1 MAIAEILLFALGLI
15 LLVKGS
21 DFFVKAAA
29 SIAKRLGVSGFVI
42 GLTLVAVGTSI
53 PEFAASI
60 AASVKHESGLI
71 MGNIVGSN
79 IANIWLILGLV
90 ASFSVL
96 KVRKKMLDRDGYI
109 MLFAALLFFFF
120 IINKNISRIEAI
132 IFLLF
137 YLAYVFFLFGIKAK
151 GRGKY
156 HFREF
161 INYFLKLEYL
171 AKIRDEMASGLKNA
185 KKISFR
191 ERKKLME
198 LFKAALVKDFL
209 VLVISLAAIIIGA
222 KYLVEEAIFFADLL
236 SISSTF
242 IGISLIAVGT
252 SLPELSV
259 SMAAAKKGYGNIA
272 VGNIV
277 GSNIAN
283 IFLII
288 GVSGLISP
296 LSVAKLT
303 ISYTAPFMVFISIL
317 LLVLM
322 QHNWKLSRV
331 EGIALLALYTLFT
344 ASLFFLNFALE

>member
-1 MAIAEILLFALGLI
+1 MTITEILLFALGLI
-15 LLVKGS
+15 LLLKGS
-21 DFFVKAAA
+21 DFFVKAAT
-29 SIAKRLGVSGFVI
+29 SIAKRLGVSEFVI

-79 IANIWLILGLV
+79 IANIGLILGLV

-259 SMAAAKKGYGNIA
+259 SISAAKKGYDNIV
-272 VGNIV
+272 VGNII

-296 LSVAKLT
+296 LSVAKAT
-303 ISYTAPFMVFISIL
+303 VAYTAPFMFFTSIL
-317 LLVLM
+317 FLVLIRRK
-322 QHNWKLSRV
+322 WRIGRI
-331 EGIALLALYTLFT
+331 EGIALLALYALFM

>member
-1 MAIAEILLFALGLI
+1 MAIAEILLFALGLV

-21 DFFVKAAA
+21 GFFVKAAA
-29 SIAKRLGVSGFVI
+29 SIAKRLGVSEFVI

-53 PEFAASI
+53 PELAASI

-79 IANIWLILGLV
+79 IANIGLILGLV

-96 KVRKKMLDRDGYI
+96 KVRKEMLDRDGYI

-120 IINKNISRIEAI
+120 IINKSISRLEAL

-137 YLAYVFFLFGIKAK
+137 YLAYILFLFSIKAK
-151 GRGKY
+151 DRGKY

-171 AKIRDEMASGLKNA
+171 SRIKYEMASSLKNA
-185 KKISFR
+185 KKTSFR
-191 ERKKLME
+191 KRKKLME
-198 LFKAALVKDFL
+198 LFKAAILKDFL
-209 VLVISLAAIIIGA
+209 VLIISLAAIILGA
-222 KYLVEEAIFFADLL
+222 KYLVEEAIFFADIL

-272 VGNIV
+272 IGNIV

-288 GVSGLISP
+288 GISGLISP
-296 LSVAKLT
+296 LSVTKLT
-303 ISYTAPFMVFISIL
+303 ISYTAPFMIFISIL

-322 QHNWKLSRV
+322 QRNWKLSRV
-331 EGIALLALYTLFT
+331 EGIALLALYALFM
-344 ASLFFLNFALE
+344 ASLFFLNFAI

>member
-15 LLVKGS
+15 LLLKGS
-21 DFFVKAAA
+21 DFFVRSAA
-29 SIAKRLGVSGFVI
+29 SIAKRLGISEFII

-60 AASVKHESGLI
+60 AASIKYESGLI
-71 MGNIVGSN
+71 IGTIVGSN
-79 IANIWLILGLV
+79 IANIGLILGL
-90 ASFSVL
+90 AAYFSVL
-96 KVRKKMLDRDGYI
+96 KVRKEMLDRDGYI

-120 IINKNISRIEAI
+120 IINQSVSRLEAI

-137 YLAYVFFLFGIKAK
+137 YFAYVFFLFGTKAK
-151 GRGKY
+151 GRSRY

-161 INYFLKLEYL
+161 INYFLGLGYL
-171 AKIRDEMASGLKNA
+171 AGIGNNVVSSLNNA
-185 KKISFR
+185 RKTGFREGKKII
-191 ERKKLME
+191 E
-198 LFKAALVKDFL
+198 LFKAVFVKEFL
-209 VLVISLAAIIIGA
+209 VLIISLAAVILGA

-236 SISSTF
+236 NIPSTF

-259 SMAAAKKGYGNIA
+259 SMVAAKKGYGSIA
-272 VGNIV
+272 VGNIL

-303 ISYTAPFMVFISIL
+303 ISYTAPFMVFMSIL
-317 LLVLM
+317 FLVLV
-322 QHNWKLSRV
+322 QRNWKLSRV
-331 EGIALLALYTLFT
+331 EGIALLALYVLFM
-344 ASLFFLNFALE
+344 ASLFFLNFA